1 MLGCFTLL
9 PQGRGHLPAPSTCP
23 PPWAD
28 SAPSSI
34 ASLAPPPLI
43 FLAFCAPHVPI
54 YQGGIFTLF
63 IFVFFLL
70 SLPPLFFFLTKYI
83 DRESDYHSHL
93 CCRQIR
99 KLGVSFSNFTRPL
112 ALREHWSLVRAV
124 HLGTCAPF
132 WALEPFRRNFFMA
145 SSESGRKI

>member
-1 MLGCFTLL
+1 MLGRFTPL
-9 PQGRGHLPAPSTCP
+9 PQGRGHLPPPSTCP

-34 ASLAPPPLI
+34 ASLAPPLV
-43 FLAFCAPHVPI
+43 FLTFSAPHLPI
-54 YQGGIFTLF
+54 YQGGILTLF

-70 SLPPLFFFLTKYI
+70 SLFFFFFTKYI
-83 DRESDYHSHL
+83 YREGDYHPHL

-112 ALREHWSLVRAV
+112 ALRERWSLVRPV
-124 HLGTCAPF
+124 NLGTCAPF